1 MVEIK
6 ELLIKAKDGDKIAL
20 EEIIKKHEPL
30 IYNTMISFYIKGYD
44 KEDIRQIAI
53 LSIIKAVKNC
63 NIELS
68 RGFSSYAKEIIR
80 NDIYKEISKV
90 EKQYYKHKESN
101 EIAMIIDIKE
111 IVDEGTNII
120 EDYIKSED
128 KEILIKEIN
137 LLEEEERAL
146 LKAIYVENISLKKY
160 AKEKGVE
167 YHKARYMKDK
177 IIEKLRKGLNEKLK
191 IEN

>member
-1 MVEIK
+1 MMEVK
-6 ELLIKAKDGDKIAL
+6 ELLIKAKDGNNIAL

-30 IYNTMISFYIKGYD
+30 IYNTMISFYVKGYD
-44 KEDIRQIAI
+44 KEDIRQIAT
-53 LSIIKAVKNC
+53 LSIIKAVKSC
-63 NIELS
+63 KIELS
-68 RGFSSYAKEIIR
+68 TGFSSYAKEIIR

-101 EIAMIIDIKE
+101 EIAMVIDIKE
-111 IVDEGTNII
+111 IADESTNII

-146 LKAIYVENISLKKY
+146 LKAIYVKNITLKKY
-160 AKEKGVE
+160 AEEKGLE
-167 YHKARYMKDK
+167 YHKARYQKDK
-177 IIEKLRKGLNEKLK
+177 IIQKLRLKLK
-191 IEN
+191 RED

>member
-1 MVEIK
+1 MMEVK
-6 ELLIKAKDGDKIAL
+6 ELLIKAKDGDNIAL

-44 KEDIRQIAI
+44 KEDIRQIAT
-53 LSIIKAVKNC
+53 LSIIKAVKSC
-63 NIELS
+63 KIELS
-68 RGFSSYAKEIIR
+68 KGFSSYAKEIIR
-80 NDIYKEISKV
+80 NDIYKEISKA

-101 EIAMIIDIKE
+101 EIAMVIDIKE
-111 IVDEGTNII
+111 IVDESTNII

-146 LKAIYVENISLKKY
+146 LKAIYVENITLKKY
-160 AKEKGVE
+160 AEDKKLE

-177 IIEKLRKGLNEKLK
+177 ILEKLK
-191 IEN
+191 KNIKCMW